1 MTASRHV
8 LRFSTIYFIAFCFP
22 LLTGCGVFFVQ
33 VAPPPGTPPP
43 LGDPVAGSSGQ
54 LAADN
59 LGAGFGDPR
68 QSLTPAI
75 GATAADLAGVWVL
88 NDGYV
93 AVYIDE
99 MGKMYRLEIASNIDE
114 VTIPPFVPRVFSN
127 VGTVTIDNDGDII
140 GNFAVTIFGLAADG
154 VMTGT
159 LDESLNIIYDA
170 DTTIIYNI
178 GGGQQSLENNSSW
191 YRWDPESATFPALE
205 KLI

>member
-1 MTASRHV
+1 MAAKLLQSKA
-8 LRFSTIYFIAFCFP
+8 IALFLISLFP
-22 LLTGCGVFFVQ
+22 SLAGCGVFFVQ

-43 LGDPVAGSSGQ
+43 LGEPVAQPSGQ

-68 QSLTPAI
+68 RSLTPAI